1 MNGDDGGGG
10 YKMPNLSMG
19 NVAIASSFFLIDFI
33 ISFAL
38 NLKITKPLI
47 ISATRCLIQYGF
59 ILEDL
64 FRQRNPYYIAS
75 MTFIL
80 ILLTTVETVFNKA
93 DNSFHGIFLSVF
105 LCTLFSIML
114 VGVLGIRF
122 AINKVPLWSPEVFIP
137 TIGLLLGLVVNA
149 MAMSLNTLVTGL
161 VNASGDRVEALLA
174 MGATRW
180 EATRTLTQESVRLA
194 MLPSIQRMSIAGLIV
209 IPGAMAG
216 QIMGGS
222 SVTNSLRYQQIIFFM
237 ITACSCLAVMSLV
250 TVHPIR

>member
-1 MNGDDGGGG
+1 
-10 YKMPNLSMG
+10 
-19 NVAIASSFFLIDFI
+19 
-33 ISFAL
+33 
-38 NLKITKPLI
+38 
-47 ISATRCLIQYGF
+47 
-59 ILEDL
+59 
-64 FRQRNPYYIAS
+64 

-80 ILLTTVETVFNKA
+80 ILLTTVETVFNKS
-93 DNSFHGIFLSVF
+93 DNSFHGIFMSVF
-105 LCTLFSIML
+105 LCTLVSIMM

-161 VNASGDRVEALLA
+161 VNSSGDRVEALLA

-250 TVHPIR
+250 TLVRMILLDNRHRLRRERIHEAKQFCKCW